1 MIRTRIEWTM
11 LLIKLWNLAF
21 FQQQWMKLNYWL
33 QGPACDYHCLKQ
45 TYYNVVRDEF

>member
-1 MIRTRIEWTM
+1 MIRTRIECPM

-21 FQQQWMKLNYWL
+21 FQQQWMKLNYWF
-33 QGPACDYHCLKQ
+33 QGPVCDCLGLKQ